1 MNHEKSGFI
10 NVEELMAQVPLERA
24 LQFYGV
30 EMPAIRQTGDEVRMR
45 CFLACGRHEETG
57 DRAIAI
63 QANHPAKIWRCH
75 ESGCGRGGNLVSLC
89 DLMKSGEHAGG
100 KPRGDRFKAILRDLQ
115 VMAAGKDTAPEVP
128 PPAEQPA
135 APLAPV
141 ARRGNVPLA
150 TSGNE
155 RARALVKLDE
165 KFVVDPAAMSPKA
178 ASYFRHRPFLIP
190 EVCRKWRVGYLPR
203 DAGGDHVGGTMRGKI
218 VYPFLSEDGEV
229 LTWFGRDPEYDGKV
243 HEWIGGG
250 KQGKEPEKY
259 HFVKGFE
266 RGLELFGQQ
275 HLREEE
281 TVEKLA
287 RSGLVVVQGPNDVIA
302 LDALGVPAVGLCATT
317 ITREQVE
324 KVGRFSAE
332 TGHGAVTVMLDCTE
346 AGTLAARVVVVEL
359 AQVCP
364 VRLAWSETMHG
375 GSFKG
380 REVTSLTVEE
390 WRRIAGFLGE
400 RSPERGET

>member
-1 MNHEKSGFI
+1 
-10 NVEELMAQVPLERA
+10 
-24 LQFYGV
+24 
-30 EMPAIRQTGDEVRMR
+30 
-45 CFLACGRHEETG
+45 
-57 DRAIAI
+57 
-63 QANHPAKIWRCH
+63 
-75 ESGCGRGGNLVSLC
+75 
-89 DLMKSGEHAGG
+89 
-100 KPRGDRFKAILRDLQ
+100 
-115 VMAAGKDTAPEVP
+115 
-128 PPAEQPA
+128 
-135 APLAPV
+135 
-141 ARRGNVPLA
+141 
-150 TSGNE
+150 
-155 RARALVKLDE
+155 
-165 KFVVDPAAMSPKA
+165 
-178 ASYFRHRPFLIP
+178 
-190 EVCRKWRVGYLPR
+190 
-203 DAGGDHVGGTMRGKI
+203 
-218 VYPFLSEDGEV
+218 
-229 LTWFGRDPEYDGKV
+229 
-243 HEWIGGG
+243 
-250 KQGKEPEKY
+250 
-259 HFVKGFE
+259 
-266 RGLELFGQQ
+266 
-275 HLREEE
+275 LREEE